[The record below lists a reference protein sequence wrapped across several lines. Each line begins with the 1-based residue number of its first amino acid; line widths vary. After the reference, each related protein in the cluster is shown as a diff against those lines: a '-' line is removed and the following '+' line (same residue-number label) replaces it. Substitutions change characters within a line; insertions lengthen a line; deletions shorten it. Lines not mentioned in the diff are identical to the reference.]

1 MHLYGMRGLR
11 LQKRINLLG
20 AFRLNVSK
28 SGIGLSAGLPGL
40 RAGIDAKARRYTSM
54 GLPGTGISKRTYS
67 KHPALHKP
75 MARFVWVSALIVAI
89 FTALVIAYG
98 SH

>member
-1 MHLYGMRGLR
+1 MRGLR

-20 AFRLNVSK
+20 AFRLNLSK
-28 SGIGLSAGLPGL
+28 SGIGLSTGLPGL
-40 RAGIDAKARRYTSM
+40 RAGIDAKGRRYTSV

-67 KHPALHKP
+67 KAPRLRKP
-75 MARFVWVSALIVAI
+75 TASVIWVSAVIAGIV
-89 FTALVIAYG
+89 TALLVIAYA